1 MRILDYIFDRFCPCL
16 THKNMRINELT
27 SQDMRDIKQS
37 IKDIEEGKFYTTEQL
52 KRKLG
57 L

>member
-1 MRILDYIFDRFCPCL
+1 MRE
-16 THKNMRINELT
+16 NELT
-27 SQDMRDIKQS
+27 SQDMRDIQQGLED
-37 IKDIEEGKFYTTEQL
+37 IKNGKWTTTADL